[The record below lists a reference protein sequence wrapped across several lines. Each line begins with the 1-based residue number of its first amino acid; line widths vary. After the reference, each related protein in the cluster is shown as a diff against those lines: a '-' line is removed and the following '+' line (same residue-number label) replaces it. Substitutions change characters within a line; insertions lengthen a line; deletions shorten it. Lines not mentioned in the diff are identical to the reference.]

1 MGVGG
6 GEQVGGQDRA
16 RDGAGAGH
24 HHLGVSVS
32 HTGVVVV
39 FHASQSTP
47 QSPCLSL
54 LCTHLL
60 RVPGGEEGA
69 GPQLADD
76 LVAELGAGVAAVIG
90 EAWVPELETK
100 VAEDYV
106 KFYNH

>member
-1 MGVGG
+1 MVARTGPEM
-6 GEQVGGQDRA
+6 EQEQDTTTW
-16 RDGAGAGH
+16 GSVWYV
-24 HHLGVSVS
+24 VS
-32 HTGVVVV
+32 TGFVVV

-47 QSPCLSL
+47 QPPCLSL

-76 LVAELGAGVAAVIG
+76 LVAELGAGMAAVIG